1 LPGSLVGGTVSRFL
15 AQQNFTRGVVQM
27 TADGFDSEMVVEE
40 DQRTREWAMW
50 LHLSLFAGLVVPL
63 LGLIA
68 PFVIWQVKKEEL
80 PGIDPHGL
88 IVMNWII
95 SLIIY
100 GIAFFVLSFLLIGI
114 PFLIALAIAAIVYP
128 ILGGI
133 RASRGQVWR
142 YPFSLR
148 FLK

>member
-1 LPGSLVGGTVSRFL
+1 
-15 AQQNFTRGVVQM
+15 
-27 TADGFDSEMVVEE
+27 
-40 DQRTREWAMW
+40 
-50 LHLSLFAGLVVPL
+50 
-63 LGLIA
+63 
-68 PFVIWQVKKEEL
+68 
-80 PGIDPHGL
+80 
-88 IVMNWII
+88 MNWII